1 MTLSL
6 GTIFKKSPVSVSEQN
21 VATQGGH
28 SEDLQQGET
37 YEHWGKRVCAIT
49 NGSVY
54 ALTPYLQRVYNYIYQ
69 DQINNQV
76 LQEEQRERI
85 RVQVVQKQSDLDGYK
100 MQLDRNQTQR
110 DDCRRRMTEIQDEIV
125 RIKNQGSQVNKDA
138 ELKFIIGL
146 VILFPLTFYLFLF
159 YSSTFYSAFF
169 RDPTTMTSV
178 FEAMFDP
185 QTFEHAWNK
194 GSMALFFVLCAP
206 TIFLGLGFSL
216 HFFSIQTSVMKY
228 LKMAGLLCVTFSF
241 DAILAYK
248 IGEQFYNI
256 GIIIGANPL
265 GSRYGVEMAMADI
278 NTWTVIFCGFIA
290 YIIWGIVF
298 DMVMSA
304 HSVLNL
310 NTVYLRQLQNNL
322 QIESDRINTYD
333 QNEVDLDNRISE
345 TRGDINTLNVQLEN
359 RVLVDLSAIR
369 LEMTNFYTGWI
380 TQMNVFGLNA
390 DQQAEAGN
398 VFNSS
403 LNLLNLNTQK
413 NEN

>member
-6 GTIFKKSPVSVSEQN
+6 GNIFKKSPVSVPEQD
-21 VATQGGH
+21 VATQGGY

-37 YEHWGKRVCAIT
+37 YEHWGMRVCAIT

-69 DQINNQV
+69 NQVNNQA

-85 RVQVVQKQSDLDGYK
+85 QVQAVQKQSDLDGYK
-100 MQLDRNQTQR
+100 MQLDRNQKQR
-110 DDCRRRMTEIQDEIV
+110 EECEKRMKELQDEKV
-125 RIKNQGSQVNKDA
+125 RIKNERYQVNKDA
-138 ELKFIIGL
+138 KLKLIIGL
-146 VILFPLTFYLFLF
+146 VILLPLTFYLFLF

-169 RDPTTMTSV
+169 RDPTTMSSV

-194 GSMALFFVLCAP
+194 GAMALFFVLCAP

-228 LKMAGLLCVTFSF
+228 LKMAGLLCITFSF

-248 IGEQFYNI
+248 IGEQFYNM

-265 GSRYGVEMAMADI
+265 GSQYGVEMAMADI

-304 HSVLNL
+304 YGVLDLNKVRSVAIDNELQTERDKIEECNRKDVVLNNKISDTKGEL
-310 NTVYLRQLQNNL
+310 NV
-322 QIESDRINTYD
+322 
-333 QNEVDLDNRISE
+333 
-345 TRGDINTLNVQLEN
+345 LNVQMSN
-359 RVLVDLSAIR
+359 RVLIDRGAIR
-369 LEMTNFYTGWI
+369 HEMTNFYSGWI
-380 TQMNVFGLNA
+380 AQMNVFGLNA

-398 VFNSS
+398 IFNSS
-403 LNLLNLNTQK
+403 LNLLNLNTQTK
-413 NEN
+413 